1 MNKLMAVSFSLLL
14 SLASVSGYAQESV
27 REAKNA
33 SSDGYVR
40 INVVRGEI
48 KVEGWDKN
56 EVSVV
61 GSLGESIE
69 EFIFEV
75 NGNETI
81 IAVKLPQGNNGW
93 CCERETDLVIKVPQ
107 KSNVAISLVSATGS
121 VSNIHGG
128 LELGGVSGELEAEN
142 VSDRVRI
149 TNISGEVTLRK
160 ADGRARV
167 KTISGDINASDIKGP
182 GAFSSVSGSIEVSN
196 SNDEL
201 DLESVSGD
209 IDVTGS
215 KLKVIRANS
224 VSGDVELEV
233 EMAEGA
239 AIECDTMSGSVR
251 LVLGGKIDARFDVET
266 GSGRIRN
273 RITSDKPKKSKYV
286 RDETLRFTVGNG
298 KGEVSASSGSG
309 NITLN

>member
-1 MNKLMAVSFSLLL
+1 MKKLMAGCFALLL
-14 SLASVSGYAQESV
+14 SLGSVSGYGQESV
-27 REAKNA
+27 RETKDA

-48 KVEGWDKN
+48 KVEGWNKN
-56 EVSVV
+56 EISVT
-61 GSLGESIE
+61 GTLGESIK

-75 NGNETI
+75 NGNETV
-81 IAVKLPQGNNGW
+81 IAVKLPKGNNSW
-93 CCERETDLVIKVPQ
+93 CCEIETDLVIKVPK
-107 KSNVAISLVSATGS
+107 KSNVAISLVSASGS

-128 LELGGVSGELEAEN
+128 LELGGVSGELEVEN

-160 ADGRARV
+160 ADGRTRI
-167 KTISGDINASDIKGP
+167 KTISGDISASDIKGP

-196 SNDEL
+196 SNHEL

-209 IDVTGS
+209 IEVTS
-215 KLKVIRANS
+215 STVRAIRANS
-224 VSGDVELEV
+224 VSGDVELAV
-233 EMAEGA
+233 EMTQGA
-239 AIECDTMSGSVR
+239 SIECDTMSGSIR
-251 LVLGGKIDARFDVET
+251 LALGGKIDARFDVET
-266 GSGRIRN
+266 GSGRIKN
-273 RITSDKPKKSKYV
+273 RITVDKPKKSKYV

-298 KGEVSASSGSG
+298 KGEVIASSGSG